1 MVLRSR
7 LPDIFLVVLV
17 LCSFP
22 WLERSPNTFI
32 MPLECLEEEW
42 TVVDVTEAISL
53 PQVSHEVC

>member
-1 MVLRSR
+1 
-7 LPDIFLVVLV
+7 
-17 LCSFP
+17 
-22 WLERSPNTFI
+22 